1 MTMTSKRP
9 NWSNIVT
16 MVKSIQPI
24 LRALVVLDRHTT
36 RPQTS
41 RAMTGI
47 RKNKVATKTGGGA
60 GACNLFAKIRR
71 TK

>member
-1 MTMTSKRP
+1 MTMTSKTP
-9 NWSNIVT
+9 SWSNIVT
-16 MVKSIQPI
+16 IVNSIHPI
-24 LRALVVLDRHTT
+24 LRALVVLDSHTT

-41 RAMTGI
+41 RAMIGI
-47 RKNKVATKTGGGA
+47 RKNRVTTKTGGGA